1 MKPRS
6 FRITIDSN
14 VEDAVVASSMIRGLL
29 ELLRIDKRDADSVEL
44 CATEAL
50 VNAVRH
56 AFESR
61 GGHSIFLEFVLEPD
75 AIVLEVITPG
85 RATTRRRLEDAI
97 SAAAGFDPSNLDA
110 LSEGGRGML
119 IISQSM
125 DAWDY
130 FTEGDDGVLWM
141 RKQLHPAKPSA

>member
-1 MKPRS
+1 LKPRS

-29 ELLRIDKRDADSVEL
+29 ELLRIDRQDADAVEL

-56 AFESR
+56 AFRNEA
-61 GGHSIFLEFVLEPD
+61 GHPVHLEFTLDAD

-85 RATTRRRLEDAI
+85 RSTTRRRLEDAI
-97 SAAAGFDPSNLDA
+97 CAAAGFDPSDLDA

-119 IISQSM
+119 IISQSV
-125 DAWDY
+125 DEWDY
-130 FTEGDDGVLWM
+130 FADGADGVLQI
-141 RKQLHPAKPSA
+141 RKRLRPAKPQP